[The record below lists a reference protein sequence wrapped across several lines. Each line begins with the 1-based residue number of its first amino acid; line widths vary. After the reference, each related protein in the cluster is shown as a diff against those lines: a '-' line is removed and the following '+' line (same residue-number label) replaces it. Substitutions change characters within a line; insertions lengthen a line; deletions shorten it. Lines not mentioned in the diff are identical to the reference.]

1 MSYICTKKLSLAGE
15 RYYPGNTSPDEAFA
29 EGSAAKLIKAGYVA
43 EASPFEG
50 IVPPEPVEITL
61 PEGDEP
67 VISVVF
73 TEDEESIA
81 LPITSEVL
89 QSIVEIMQKTAV
101 EAAAA
106 ISEVSDET
114 VLVFILKVDSR
125 KTVKDAVQKRLVELT
140 TLPTPDGTNAPSA
153 SQEVTGA
160 ETEDPN
166 IQSQ

>member
-15 RYYPGNTSPDEAFA
+15 RYYPGNTIPDEAFA
-29 EGSAAKLIKAGYVA
+29 EGSAAKLIKAGYVT

-50 IVPPEPVEITL
+50 IVPPEPVEIVP

-73 TEDEESIA
+73 TEGEESLA
-81 LPITSEVL
+81 LPITSELL

-101 EAAAA
+101 DAAAA
-106 ISEVSDET
+106 ISELSDET
-114 VLVFILKVDSR
+114 ALVFIQKVDSR
-125 KTVKDAVQKRLVELT
+125 KTVKEAVTKRLV
-140 TLPTPDGTNAPSA
+140 TLPTPDAPNGPSA

-166 IQSQ
+166 TQSQ